1 MEIILDSARE
11 HCFLRKLGGPVLVC
25 IEACRGRGTTPA
37 CRTTDPPRAM
47 YETEKKIPKWSIM
60 VHACF
65 NHAGTAASEMRDH

>member
-25 IEACRGRGTTPA
+25 IEA